1 MCGSQQKKTETL
13 EEKESIVKRETEPE
27 SEMTWW
33 PFYEDL
39 PMTNHECINMYIWR
53 SEDIQNDKRAKSKH
67 KKLATKQPFF

>member
-39 PMTNHECINMYIWR
+39 PMTNHECIYICIYGGVR
-53 SEDIQNDKRAKSKH
+53 TFRMTRERKAS
-67 KKLATKQPFF
+67 TKN